1 MDINQWL
8 QRTVT
13 ARDEDALEL
22 QEEEAPTR
30 IRPRSTNHETQRAL
44 SPAPPRIAEVRTGK
58 AKQRTR
64 IHKRKASSS
73 AYSKSSGSASTN
85 SDSGLECPSSSSSSA
100 PSENFE
106 RRKRHKTREN
116 LYEPHSGALKR
127 RSKQKDKDEVKEGKR
142 KKKHR
147 RTEKKRKDAKKP
159 GQNLINNFSA
169 DRVHHD
175 RLTVGCHCPVRL
187 HGTS

>member
-13 ARDEDALEL
+13 ARDEDAPEL
-22 QEEEAPTR
+22 RKEEDPTR
-30 IRPRSTNHETQRAL
+30 IRHRATNREAHRAL
-44 SPAPPRIAEVRTGK
+44 SPAAPKIADANPEK
-58 AKQRTR
+58 TR
-64 IHKRKASSS
+64 HRARKHKRKASSS
-73 AYSKSSGSASTN
+73 TYSKSSGSASTK
-85 SDSGLECPSSSSSSA
+85 SDSGSEPSSSSSLSA
-100 PSENFE
+100 PSEHFE

-116 LYEPHSGALKR
+116 LYEPHSGERKR
-127 RSKQKDKDEVKEGKR
+127 RSEKKHKDEVKERKG

-147 RTEKKRKDAKKP
+147 RTEKKRKEAKKP

-175 RLTVGCHCPVRL
+175 RLTVSCRY
-187 HGTS
+187 HGSCMV

>member
-8 QRTVT
+8 QRTIT
-13 ARDEDALEL
+13 TRDEDAPEL
-22 QEEEAPTR
+22 QEDKDYTR
-30 IRPRSTNHETQRAL
+30 NQHRATNSETHRAL
-44 SPAPPRIAEVRTGK
+44 SPAAPRVANAKPRK
-58 AKQRTR
+58 AKDSTR
-64 IHKRKASSS
+64 KHKRKASSS
-73 AYSKSSGSASTN
+73 AYSKSSSSASTKSN
-85 SDSGLECPSSSSSSA
+85 SGSECSSSSSLSA
-100 PSENFE
+100 PSEKFE

-116 LYEPHSGALKR
+116 LYEPHSGERRR
-127 RSKQKDKDEVKEGKR
+127 RSKKKDKDEAKEKKG

-147 RTEKKRKDAKKP
+147 LTEKKRKEARKP

-175 RLTVGCHCPVRL
+175 RLTVSCHDQMNL